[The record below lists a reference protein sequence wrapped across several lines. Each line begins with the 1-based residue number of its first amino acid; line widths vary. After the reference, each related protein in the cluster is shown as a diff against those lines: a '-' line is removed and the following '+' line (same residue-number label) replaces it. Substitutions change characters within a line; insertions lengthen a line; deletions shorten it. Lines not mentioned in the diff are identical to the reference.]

1 MSDWFGVYSVDTSL
15 NAGLDLEMPG
25 VNKWRSL
32 ELVGRSLAARK
43 VTVRTIKE
51 RARKVLELAKKAAQG
66 APEVCGLTRGQ
77 GFSLKLFRSS
87 MEMALSVRSRAKR
100 TRRSSARLQ
109 ERALF
114 FLRTKAGFS
123 LSNPRN

>member
-32 ELVGRSLAARK
+32 ELVSRSLSARK

-66 APEVCGLTRGQ
+66 APEVCTLAPCQ
-77 GFSLKLFRSS
+77 DPCSN
-87 MEMALSVRSRAKR
+87 LSDPRW
-100 TRRSSARLQ
+100 RRS
-109 ERALF
+109 
-114 FLRTKAGFS
+114 
-123 LSNPRN
+123 